1 MGERDCRLYE
11 GLERREPIMF
21 PCPLHEIFTKGIE
34 KDLKAGETRM
44 QRFEQKIDELLLG
57 QVKINLEIQ
66 AMQHSIGNGL
76 SKDVRVATKCIEKLE
91 TEFSRVCSIY
101 DEKFIE
107 VDNFQWFRT
116 WANGL
121 KNKTVAVVL
130 TITVAGGLAMSV
142 VLSIIYLVM
151 KIKDF

>member
-1 MGERDCRLYE
+1 
-11 GLERREPIMF
+11 
-21 PCPLHEIFTKGIE
+21 
-34 KDLKAGETRM
+34 M

-66 AMQHSIGNGL
+66 ALQHSIGNGL
-76 SKDVRVATKCIEKLE
+76 SKDVRAATECIESLE
-91 TEFSRVCSIY
+91 VEFNRVCAKY

-107 VDNFQWFRT
+107 VDNFQWFRS

-130 TITVAGGLAMSV
+130 TITVVGGLAVSV
-142 VLSIIYLVM
+142 VLSIIYFIM
-151 KIKDF
+151 KIKDL